1 MNMKIALCQMK
12 VVENKG
18 ENINKAISMIERSV
32 EKEAD
37 MIVLPEMFNC
47 PYDNKYF
54 RHYAEKINLKG
65 DNRGETVQA
74 LVKAARDNKVYIIG
88 GSIPEIDTEGRIY
101 NTSIVINKQGEI
113 LDVHRK
119 IHLFDI
125 DVKGKIV
132 FKESDVLTSGNT
144 PTVVSTSLGEI
155 GVMICYDIRFPE
167 LSRIMVEKGAKIIFT
182 PAAFNMTTGPSHW
195 ETLFK
200 CRALDNQV
208 YMVGV
213 SPARC
218 NNSSYVAYG
227 NSLVASPW
235 GEIVGR
241 LDEKEGILFQNID
254 LKYEE
259 KVREELPLLKHIRR
273 DLYTLKLL

>member
-1 MNMKIALCQMK
+1 MKIALCQMK
-12 VVENKG
+12 VVKNKR

-32 EKEAD
+32 EEKAD
-37 MIVLPEMFNC
+37 IIVLPEMFNC

-65 DNRGETVQA
+65 DSQGETVQA
-74 LVKAARDNKVYIIG
+74 LVKAARNNKVYIIG
-88 GSIPEIDTEGRIY
+88 GSIPEIDNEGRIY
-101 NTSIVINKQGEI
+101 NTSIVINEQGEI
-113 LDVHRK
+113 LNAHRK

-125 DVKGKIV
+125 DVKGKIA
-132 FKESDVLTSGNT
+132 FKESDVLTSGDS
-144 PTVVSTSLGEI
+144 PTVVSTPWGKI
-155 GVMICYDIRFPE
+155 GIMICYDIRFPE

-200 CRALDNQV
+200 SRALDNQV

-213 SPARC
+213 SPARSKE
-218 NNSSYVAYG
+218 SSYVAYG

-235 GEIVGR
+235 GKIIGR

-254 LKYEE
+254 LEYEE
-259 KVREELPLLKHIRR
+259 QIREELPLLKHIRR